1 VRLNPLN
8 SFKFYK
14 QNFRWLFAGALLT
27 YSSSFGQTYFISIFA
42 GEIRAEFDL
51 SHGGWGTV
59 YMVGTLC
66 SALAMVFAGSLMD
79 NFRARTLGTVLLV
92 AIAVT
97 AVLMSVNIYL
107 IGLVGIIFLLRFLGQ
122 GMLAHVPKVAMS
134 RWFQA
139 TRGRALAVSSMG
151 FVIGEATLPLL
162 FVTISSLLGWRD
174 TWLVIAAL
182 ALLFIPVIF
191 QLLKTER
198 TPKSEVQEN
207 TSVGMLGKQWTRMD
221 AIKHPLFWL
230 VLPTWLA
237 IPAFATAFFFHQVHF
252 TEVKGWELI
261 NFVALFPIYAS
272 VSLFSLVMSGFII
285 DRFKSDFLV
294 PLLTLP
300 FAASFFIFSY
310 ADTLFVA
317 AIAFVF
323 FALMAGFSSTVS
335 STFWAEF
342 YGTEHLGSIKS
353 FAASIMVFASA
364 IGPWLTG
371 VLIDQGITLDRQ
383 LPLIA
388 IYFLICSL
396 LSTIGIIKA
405 RRRATG

>member
-1 VRLNPLN
+1 MN
-8 SFKFYK
+8 SLQFYK
-14 QNFRWLFAGALLT
+14 QNFQWLFAGALLT
-27 YSSSFGQTYFISIFA
+27 FSSSFGQTYFISIFA
-42 GEIRAEFDL
+42 GEIREEFDL
-51 SHGGWGTV
+51 THGGWGTV

-66 SALAMVFAGSLMD
+66 SAFAMVFAGSLMD
-79 NFRARTLGTVLLV
+79 NFRARALGAIMLV
-92 AIAVT
+92 CIAVT
-97 AVLMSVNIYL
+97 AILMSVNTSL
-107 IGLVGIIFLLRFLGQ
+107 FGLVGIIFLLRFFGQ

-139 TRGRALAVSSMG
+139 TRGRALSVTNMG
-151 FVIGEATLPLL
+151 FLIGEATLPLA
-162 FVTISSLLGWRD
+162 FVMISSLMGWRNA
-174 TWLVIAAL
+174 WLIIAVL
-182 ALLFIPVIF
+182 ALMFIPVVLR
-191 QLLKTER
+191 LLKTER
-198 TPKSEVQEN
+198 TPKSEAEE
-207 TSVGMLGKQWTRMD
+207 TKSVGMMGKHWTRMD

-261 NFVALFPIYAS
+261 DFVALFPIYAGI
-272 VSLFSLVMSGFII
+272 SLLILIISGFII

-300 FAASFFIFSY
+300 FAVSFFIFSF
-310 ADTLFVA
+310 ADTLFLA

-323 FALMAGFSSTVS
+323 FALMIGFSSTVS

-371 VLIDQGITLDRQ
+371 YFIDQGVTLDQQ
-383 LPLIA
+383 LPIIA
-388 IYFLICSL
+388 IYLLFCSL
-396 LSTIGIIKA
+396 LSAIGMIKA
-405 RRRATG
+405 RRASQ

>member
-1 VRLNPLN
+1 MN
-8 SFKFYK
+8 SLQFYK
-14 QNFRWLFAGALLT
+14 QNFQWLFAGALLT
-27 YSSSFGQTYFISIFA
+27 FSSSFGQTYFISIFA
-42 GEIRAEFDL
+42 GEIREEFDL
-51 SHGGWGTV
+51 THGGWGTV

-66 SALAMVFAGSLMD
+66 SAFAMVFAGSLMD
-79 NFRARTLGTVLLV
+79 NFRARALGAIMLV
-92 AIAVT
+92 CIAVT
-97 AVLMSVNIYL
+97 AILMSVNTSL
-107 IGLVGIIFLLRFLGQ
+107 FGLVGIIFLLRFFGQ

-139 TRGRALAVSSMG
+139 TRGRALSVTNMG
-151 FVIGEATLPLL
+151 FLIGEATLPLA
-162 FVTISSLLGWRD
+162 FVMISSLMGWRNA
-174 TWLVIAAL
+174 WLIIAVL
-182 ALLFIPVIF
+182 ALMFIPVVLR
-191 QLLKTER
+191 LLKTER
-198 TPKSEVQEN
+198 TPKSEAEE
-207 TSVGMLGKQWTRMD
+207 TKSVGMMGKHWTRMD

-261 NFVALFPIYAS
+261 DFVALFPIYAGI
-272 VSLFSLVMSGFII
+272 SLLILIISGFII

-300 FAASFFIFSY
+300 FAVSFFIFSF
-310 ADTLFVA
+310 ADTLFLA

-323 FALMAGFSSTVS
+323 FALMIGFSSTVS

-371 VLIDQGITLDRQ
+371 YFIDQGVTLDQQ
-383 LPLIA
+383 LPIIA
-388 IYFLICSL
+388 IYLLFCSL
-396 LSTIGIIKA
+396 LSAIGIIKA
-405 RRRATG
+405 RRASQ

>member
-1 VRLNPLN
+1 MN
-8 SFKFYK
+8 SLQFYK

-42 GEIRAEFDL
+42 GEIRAEFEL

-66 SALAMVFAGSLMD
+66 SALAMMFAGGLMD
-79 NFRARTLGTVLLV
+79 NFRARALGVIMLA
-92 AIAVT
+92 AIAMT
-97 AVLMSVNIYL
+97 AVLMSFNTSL
-107 IGLVGIIFLLRFLGQ
+107 IGLVGIIFLLRFFGQ

-139 TRGRALAVSSMG
+139 TRGRALSVANMG
-151 FVIGEATLPLL
+151 FLVGEATLPVL
-162 FVTISSLLGWRD
+162 FVTIASLLGWRNA
-174 TWLVIAAL
+174 WLIIAVCAL
-182 ALLFIPVIF
+182 MFVPVVM

-198 TPKSEVQEN
+198 MPKSEAKDN
-207 TSVGMLGKQWTRMD
+207 TSLGMKGRHWTRMD

-252 TEVKGWELI
+252 TDVKGWALI
-261 NFVALFPIYAS
+261 DFVALFPIYAGI
-272 VSLFSLVMSGFII
+272 SLLVLIMSGFII

-300 FAASFFIFSY
+300 FAASFLIFSF
-310 ADTLFVA
+310 ADTLFMA
-317 AIAFVF
+317 AVAFVF
-323 FALMAGFSSTVS
+323 FALMLGFSTTVS

-342 YGTEHLGSIKS
+342 YGTEHIGSIKS

-364 IGPWLTG
+364 IGPWITG
-371 VLIDQGITLDRQ
+371 FFIDKGVTLDQQ
-383 LPLIA
+383 LPVIA
-388 IYFLICSL
+388 IYLLFCSL
-396 LSTIGIIKA
+396 LSAIGIIKA
-405 RRRATG
+405 RASGA

>member
-1 VRLNPLN
+1 MN
-8 SFKFYK
+8 SLQFYK
-14 QNFRWLFAGALLT
+14 QNFQWLFAGALLT
-27 YSSSFGQTYFISIFA
+27 FSSSFGQTYFISIFA
-42 GEIRAEFDL
+42 GDIRAEFGL
-51 SHGGWGTV
+51 THGGWGTV

-66 SALAMVFAGSLMD
+66 SAFAMVFAGALMD
-79 NFRARTLGTVLLV
+79 NFRARALGAIMLV
-92 AIAVT
+92 CISVT
-97 AVLMSVNIYL
+97 AVLMSVNTSL
-107 IGLVGIIFLLRFLGQ
+107 IGLVGIIFLLRFFGQ

-139 TRGRALAVSSMG
+139 TRGRALSVTNMG
-151 FVIGEATLPLL
+151 FLIGEATLPLA
-162 FVTISSLLGWRD
+162 FVMISSLMGWRNA
-174 TWLVIAAL
+174 WLIIAVL
-182 ALLFIPVIF
+182 ALMFIPIVLR
-191 QLLKTER
+191 LLKTER
-198 TPKSEVQEN
+198 TPKSEAEE
-207 TSVGMLGKQWTRMD
+207 TKSVGMMGKHWTRMD

-261 NFVALFPIYAS
+261 DFVALFPIYAGI
-272 VSLFSLVMSGFII
+272 SLFILIMSGFII

-300 FAASFFIFSY
+300 FAASFFIFSF
-310 ADTLFVA
+310 ADTLFLA
-317 AIAFVF
+317 AVAFVF
-323 FALMAGFSSTVS
+323 FALMIGFSSTVS

-371 VLIDQGITLDRQ
+371 YFIDQGVTLDQQ
-383 LPLIA
+383 LPIIA
-388 IYFLICSL
+388 IYLLLCSFLSA
-396 LSTIGIIKA
+396 IGIIKA
-405 RRRATG
+405 RRSYQ